1 MKLYIHPGN
10 LFQKSIIQTWGGSYD
25 KSRKGFTITQK
36 HGVRKHQPQETL
48 KFAKYYRSKGL
59 DVLVILWG
67 GPMGVLL
74 AKKDKTRGSPKYDA
88 SVQECIDMGVEFR
101 CCQLASDMI
110 GLKKEE
116 LIPGIEFIC
125 SKEVAELFLT
135 YSEENQLIINF

>member
-1 MKLYIHPGN
+1 MTKVKKVLLLLKNMVYE
-10 LFQKSIIQTWGGSYD
+10 STS
-25 KSRKGFTITQK
+25 
-36 HGVRKHQPQETL
+36 PQETL

-67 GPMGVLL
+67 PMGVLL
-74 AKKDKTRGSPKYDA
+74 GKKDKTRGSPKYDA
-88 SVQECIDMGVEFR
+88 MMHECIEMGVEFR

-125 SKEVAELFLT
+125 SRDVAEVFLQ
-135 YSEENQLIINF
+135 YQEENQLIISF

>member
-1 MKLYIHPGN
+1 MTKVEKVLLLLKNMVYE
-10 LFQKSIIQTWGGSYD
+10 STS
-25 KSRKGFTITQK
+25 
-36 HGVRKHQPQETL
+36 PQETL

-59 DVLVILWG
+59 DVLVILW

-116 LIPGIEFIC
+116 LIP
-125 SKEVAELFLT
+125 ELSLFAQKKWL
-135 YSEENQLIINF
+135 NFF

>member
-1 MKLYIHPGN
+1 MTKVKKVLLLLKNMVYE
-10 LFQKSIIQTWGGSYD
+10 STS
-25 KSRKGFTITQK
+25 
-36 HGVRKHQPQETL
+36 PQETL

-67 GPMGVLL
+67 PMGVLL
-74 AKKDKTRGSPKYDA
+74 GKRDKTRGSPKYDA
-88 SVQECIDMGVEFR
+88 MMQECIEMGVEFR

-125 SKEVAELFLT
+125 SRDVAEVFLQ
-135 YSEENQLIINF
+135 YQEENQLIISF